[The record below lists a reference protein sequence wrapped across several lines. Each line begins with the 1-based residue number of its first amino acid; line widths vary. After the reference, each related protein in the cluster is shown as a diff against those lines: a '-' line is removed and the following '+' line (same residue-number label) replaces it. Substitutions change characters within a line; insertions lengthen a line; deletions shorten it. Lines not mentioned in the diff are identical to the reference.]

1 MPNVSNL
8 IKRKDCETK
17 IAEIEKKVT
26 NQNHD
31 RYITTSEFNKLTK
44 EDFAARLAQ
53 ANLITNT
60 DFDNTLYM
68 SFNRKNN
75 SNKQNILKM
84 NLKKIQTFESIYFRA
99 KFISKKMRSKVV

>member
-26 NQNHD
+26 KQNHD

-84 NLKKIQTFESIYFRA
+84 NLKKYKHLTQFILEPNSFR
-99 KFISKKMRSKVV
+99 RR

>member
-60 DFDNTLYM
+60 DFDNTLCI

-84 NLKKIQTFESIYFRA
+84 NLKKYKHLSQFILEPNSFR
-99 KFISKKMRSKVV
+99 RR

>member
-1 MPNVSNL
+1 MKIEIPNVSNL

-31 RYITTSEFNKLTK
+31 RYITTSEFNKLTT

-53 ANLITNT
+53 ANFITNT
-60 DFDNTLYM
+60 DFGNTLYM

-84 NLKKIQTFESIYFRA
+84 NLEKYKHLIQFILEPNSFR
-99 KFISKKMRSKVV
+99 RR

>member
-75 SNKQNILKM
+75 SNKQNILKT
-84 NLKKIQTFESIYFRA
+84 NLKKYKHLIQFILEPNSFR
-99 KFISKKMRSKVV
+99 RR

>member
-17 IAEIEKKVT
+17 IAENEKKVT

-84 NLKKIQTFESIYFRA
+84 NLKKYKHLTQFILEPNSFR
-99 KFISKKMRSKVV
+99 RR

>member
-31 RYITTSEFNKLTK
+31 RYITTSEFNKLTT

-68 SFNRKNN
+68 NFNRKNN

-84 NLKKIQTFESIYFRA
+84 NLKKYKHLSQFILEPNSFR
-99 KFISKKMRSKVV
+99 R

>member
-31 RYITTSEFNKLTK
+31 RYITTSE
-44 EDFAARLAQ
+44 
-53 ANLITNT
+53 
-60 DFDNTLYM
+60 
-68 SFNRKNN
+68 
-75 SNKQNILKM
+75 LK
-84 NLKKIQTFESIYFRA
+84 
-99 KFISKKMRSKVV
+99 

>member
-1 MPNVSNL
+1 MPKVSNL

-84 NLKKIQTFESIYFRA
+84 NLKKYKHLTQFILEPNSFR
-99 KFISKKMRSKVV
+99 RR